1 MLKEILRDE
10 IEEEVLARGYETK
23 GLDGENELLNEIES
37 ILAERYG
44 VDESNDEQYERFH
57 KMFVEAL

>member
-23 GLDGENELLNEIES
+23 DLDGENELLNEIES